1 MSARPGGQPAGK
13 PTKNP
18 RRRARELALQGLYQR
33 QIAQAELGAIEEVL
47 QGMDGFAKA
56 DHAHL
61 DALLHGCIA
70 EAAALDA
77 ILTPH
82 LDRPVAQLSPIEHA
96 ILRLGAYELKHCLD
110 VPFRVAINEA
120 VELAKTFGGTD
131 GHRYVNGVL
140 DRVAGVLRPA
150 ETGAPR

>member
-33 QIAQAELGAIEEVL
+33 QIAQAELGTIEEVL

-150 ETGAPR
+150 ETGGPR